1 MLPHSSLRWT
11 FATTVCALTL
21 SGCGSSGSSEDEVA
35 RARPD
40 AATDETSFADA
51 GDVSLAEDGA
61 DDLGRTESDSGVADD
76 TGLIAD
82 TGTVAAED
90 TSPPDVAD
98 SGSTPTTWRCA
109 ESDTTCARYDTE
121 SGPGYTKPA
130 CTNVYPCCVR
140 FVVARDAGGSYR
152 GCSCYSDA
160 YLGGVGRS
168 CSGQV
173 DNINATPAYSGA
185 VTTPSC
191 PGS

>member
-11 FATTVCALTL
+11 IAVTVCALTL
-21 SGCGSSGSSEDEVA
+21 PGCGSSGDADAS
-35 RARPD
+35 ARPD
-40 AATDETSFADA
+40 AAADETSLVDA
-51 GDVSLAEDGA
+51 GDVSPAEGGA
-61 DDLGRTESDSGVADD
+61 DDLGRTEPDTGVADD
-76 TGLIAD
+76 TGLTAD

-90 TSPPDVAD
+90 TSSPDVAD
-98 SGSTPTTWRCA
+98 SGSMAATWRCA
-109 ESDTTCARYDTE
+109 ESDTTCACYDTE

-130 CTNVYPCCVR
+130 CTNAYPCCVR

-160 YLGGVGRS
+160 YLAGVGRS

-173 DNINATPAYSGA
+173 DKINATPAYSGA
-185 VTTPSC
+185 VSVLSC